1 MFKNN
6 ERYPLYQVILSDLYT
21 ANKLV
26 IFLVLSV
33 VVTSI
38 ATIWV
43 TYQTRLLVE
52 EKSELTIEY
61 SLLKNEQINLNLEDQ
76 TLSDNLRVEPLA
88 EEQLGMRVINN
99 SNEVVVEE

>member
-1 MFKNN
+1 MFKKN

-21 ANKLV
+21 SNKLL

-33 VVTSI
+33 L
-38 ATIWV
+38 ATAMATVWI

-61 SLLKNEQINLNLEDQ
+61 SLLKNEQLNLSLEEQ

-88 EEQLGMRVINN
+88 QQLGMKVISN
-99 SNEVVVEE
+99 SSEVVIEE